1 MKIRV
6 EEVVF
11 IYLFF
16 RHPQLHKYHSL
27 CVCHVHKC
35 INRSPKLGK
44 KSKEWVHSVPW
55 LAGDQSWF
63 VDCLNVLRSLLRLDG
78 GENKPSKEGEIK
90 ERAVL

>member
-1 MKIRV
+1 
-6 EEVVF
+6 
-11 IYLFF
+11 
-16 RHPQLHKYHSL
+16 
-27 CVCHVHKC
+27 
-35 INRSPKLGK
+35 LGK